1 MRNLIFI
8 TFTLLSNLSLSQ
20 YPSWFPNEFKN
31 KVFCG
36 EFDTWGKMIGGTTS
50 FITVPYEIS
59 ISEDGIQIRMNP
71 GSQFGRDEWG
81 ETIKVKFN
89 TSSVWQSPEFSFWK
103 RYIIDLSSSNE
114 TKDSPLHP
122 MYDLEALT
130 ISVSNYNNQPL
141 TRDQQRNFDAYP
153 VRSSWIEFSVNVPYY
168 ESSGPGKGTWPKATV
183 CGTIKTKKEIT
194 DEKLVQ
200 QKLAAEQ
207 KILAEEAAIV
217 EKSKYLEIDKLMSQG
232 KIEDANAMLKT
243 LSQPEFYPNK
253 SKLEQSFAPIQL
265 KNIEAI
271 LVRNNIDSAIILY
284 NSMPE
289 SVAEKTTAEK
299 KIQYELNTYYKT
311 NGIPI
316 TQAAWDDIWD
326 KGKSKLEKLPIGEY
340 KLEVLSTGEV
350 RINGIYSGF
359 SIIWGLPKEKR
370 HKLNQRFKY
379 VEIQQSTLTIKKDER
394 IESQIFYANC
404 TKQIAKN
411 NTTNE
416 YRLIKGGKHETNET
430 IVAYKQDINLE
441 KNHYR
446 IIGKVKISKLLIV
459 KVEGKEISIELNSL
473 LDERTLNQGLLIK

>member
-1 MRNLIFI
+1 MIRIFTFLTCLFFFSLIDA
-8 TFTLLSNLSLSQ
+8 Q
-20 YPSWFPNEFKN
+20 VQFPTYFPKQLIN
-31 KVFCG
+31 KVICG
-36 EFDTWGKMIGGTTS
+36 QHFRKTG
-50 FITVPYEIS
+50 YETLIKFEYQVF
-59 ISEDGIQIRMNP
+59 ISEKDGLYVQYFP
-71 GSQFGRDEWG
+71 VQGEEFHYKLG
-81 ETIKVKFN
+81 ETEKINKFPVWEKLNKSTTDQYGDILRSWTEYKFKVYPDGSDGRN
-89 TSSVWQSPEFSFWK
+89 QHIT
-103 RYIIDLSSSNE
+103 
-114 TKDSPLHP
+114 
-122 MYDLEALT
+122 ALT
-130 ISVSNYNNQPL
+130 LNLYDNGEYKLDIEIQVPILKQGSIIIGSNS
-141 TRDQQRNFDAYP
+141 NFCETLK
-153 VRSSWIEFSVNVPYY
+153 SQKEL
-168 ESSGPGKGTWPKATV
+168 EQE
-183 CGTIKTKKEIT
+183 KKE
-194 DEKLVQ
+194 ELAFQ

-207 KILAEEAAIV
+207 KILAEKAAIV
-217 EKSKYLEIDKLMSQG
+217 EKSKYLEIDKLMSRG

-271 LVRNNIDSAIILY
+271 LARNNIDSAIILY

-289 SVAEKTTAEK
+289 SVAEKTIAEK

-350 RINGIYSGF
+350 RINGLYSGF

-394 IESQIFYANC
+394 IDSQIFYANC

-416 YRLIKGGKHETNET
+416 YRLIKGDKHETNET

-441 KNHYR
+441 KNHYK

-459 KVEGKEISIELNSL
+459 KVEGQEISIELNSL
-473 LDERTLNQGLLIK
+473 LDERTLNQGLVIK

>member
-1 MRNLIFI
+1 MIRIFTFLTCLFFFSLIDA
-8 TFTLLSNLSLSQ
+8 Q
-20 YPSWFPNEFKN
+20 VQFPTYFPKQLIN
-31 KVFCG
+31 KVICG
-36 EFDTWGKMIGGTTS
+36 HEEVNGIDFWTGKTNYGASTDFDYKIYISEKEGIYVKYNPGEKFHRDQSGTTEK
-50 FITVPYEIS
+50 ITKFPVWEKLNKSTTDQYGDIIRSWTEYKFKVYPDFFDGTQHHITSLTLKLYNNGDYELGIEIS
-59 ISEDGIQIRMNP
+59 VRDHESGFVYAQPNSNFCETLK
-71 GSQFGRDEWG
+71 SQKE
-81 ETIKVKFN
+81 
-89 TSSVWQSPEFSFWK
+89 
-103 RYIIDLSSSNE
+103 
-114 TKDSPLHP
+114 
-122 MYDLEALT
+122 LE
-130 ISVSNYNNQPL
+130 Q
-141 TRDQQRNFDAYP
+141 
-153 VRSSWIEFSVNVPYY
+153 E
-168 ESSGPGKGTWPKATV
+168 
-183 CGTIKTKKEIT
+183 KKE
-194 DEKLVQ
+194 ELAFQ

-207 KILAEEAAIV
+207 KILAEKAAIV

-326 KGKSKLEKLPIGEY
+326 KGRSKLEKLPNGEY

-350 RINGIYSGF
+350 RINGLYSGF

-394 IESQIFYANC
+394 IDSQIFYANC

-416 YRLIKGGKHETNET
+416 YRLIKGDKHETNET

-441 KNHYR
+441 KNHYK

-459 KVEGKEISIELNSL
+459 KVEGQEISIELNSL
-473 LDERTLNQGLLIK
+473 LDERTLNQGLVIK